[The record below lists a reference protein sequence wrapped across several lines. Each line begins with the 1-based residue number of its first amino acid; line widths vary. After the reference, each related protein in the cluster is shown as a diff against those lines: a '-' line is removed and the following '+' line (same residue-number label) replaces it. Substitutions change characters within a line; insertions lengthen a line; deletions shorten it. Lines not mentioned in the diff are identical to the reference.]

1 MNVVTPDPYEVEAF
15 NTSKASEN
23 KSHDDAVARQFG
35 FSGGLVPGVDIYGY
49 MTHQPIVRWGR
60 AWMERGIATCRLLKP
75 VYDGEITTVL
85 ARATTDGMALEVT
98 SQDTLCATGTASLP
112 ANIASVP
119 SLNSY
124 AVPPAPPVDR
134 PAADETSLAVGTLL
148 GMEPLPVTP
157 DFAAEYLRDVRET
170 DPLYAREGLVHP
182 ATILRVGNWVLRHNV
197 VLGPW
202 IHVGSTVQHFAAARV
217 GQTISARARVTANY
231 DHKGH
236 RFVEL
241 DILVLA
247 DDRIAVAHIAHPA
260 IYRPRQVA
268 A

>member
-1 MNVVTPDPYEVEAF
+1 
-15 NTSKASEN
+15 
-23 KSHDDAVARQFG
+23 
-35 FSGGLVPGVDIYGY
+35 
-49 MTHQPIVRWGR
+49 
-60 AWMERGIATCRLLKP
+60 
-75 VYDGEITTVL
+75 
-85 ARATTDGMALEVT
+85 
-98 SQDTLCATGTASLP
+98 
-112 ANIASVP
+112 
-119 SLNSY
+119 
-124 AVPPAPPVDR
+124 
-134 PAADETSLAVGTLL
+134 
-148 GMEPLPVTP
+148 
-157 DFAAEYLRDVRET
+157 
-170 DPLYAREGLVHP
+170 
-182 ATILRVGNWVLRHNV
+182 VLRHNV

-247 DDRIAVAHIAHPA
+247 DDGIAVAHIAHTA